1 MDIFKKPYE
10 LSLWEDVLTF
20 VVKNGNYITEYYE
33 SLEGAVGQVIAQ
45 YYKERLI
52 CIIGSDTMDTPIR
65 AVNGSLN
72 SKINGENILTF
83 DLYSHYYDTDLEE
96 EIKNPYTSLIF
107 NERKVKLRTGP
118 KGPEG
123 AETKWYDLVIKDIQ
137 EDSESKTYTYT
148 AKDLFINELSKSG
161 FNLEFA
167 TELNNNIGTVD
178 DLADRILAES
188 DWKREGSA
196 ALEETLEEPLYL
208 IQLNQ
213 NGLSQ
218 VVDLKN
224 ENSVISISENR
235 YIYAFYDDIVNK
247 ASQVQFL
254 YIPGIDKES
263 YPFDKDN
270 IIVGSV
276 NWLVSSVQYDEEG
289 KPTFA
294 KSMDISDKYRGKRL
308 VRKIKTAYDSNVDKY
323 VKIYSDGTDKE
334 IYGYTEVEYVSPA
347 TVQSYITN
355 AKDYDSTNG
364 WEVGGISTGEGII
377 FPELSATT
385 IPHIRD
391 FDETTNS
398 DTKITS
404 YLELK
409 NAYKGHCLRNRGLID
424 NRNAIGGFTQGEKY
438 VFKIQYGQTKD
449 SGEYGP
455 KSLDN
460 SEVNLNIK
468 IGKTSL
474 SNGVYT
480 LSEKE
485 TLFETGGSEQLSGNS
500 LEYKKVVL
508 TCKSSLSYSDLL
520 SWGNDLSLLIEVNA
534 DPGSEVTIYIQDVQF
549 FPYIQKGDTTYL
561 QPGEIAGG
569 EAKTVYCYYEPSDA
583 YTSVDDIDFLY
594 KDYTPASYSEVYEK
608 GFGKKRTITASESN
622 RFNLLQD
629 LAELFE
635 CWVRFRVEHEENGAI
650 ALDKDYRQK
659 KWVSFYT
666 SVEQNNYAG
675 FKYGIN
681 LKSIKRNIDSEAI
694 VSKLV
699 VKNNSNEFATD
710 GFCSIT
716 RASENPSGENF
727 ILDFKYYIQHNL
739 ISLGA
744 LTSDLYLENAGYLG
758 YYKKLKRLNTL
769 RDQYIKE
776 QSGLLSSIADYNSK
790 LQVYKL
796 TIEESERLKR
806 DKLIF
811 IESLTSLTFEQL
823 MADKE
828 NSWWESPDLI
838 AAMASVGRLNSV
850 IKANEILRDS
860 SQTNYDNA
868 QARYDWLTRA
878 LSSRESTNDPAEKR
892 LLLEKEE
899 LHSRF
904 YKKYSRF
911 LQEGSWISEDHLDD
925 QLYFLD
931 ARSTLNNA
939 TMPKISYDISVLE
952 LSAIEE
958 FKNYTFALGD
968 KTTME
973 DVEFFGWANGNINTP
988 YKEEII
994 ITEMTFVLDSPEE
1007 NRIKVQN
1014 YKSNFED
1021 LFQRIAS
1028 TTQAIEYSSGRY
1040 NMVSNAFEPDG
1051 TLGVTSLQNAIANN
1065 ALILS
1070 NSRDQS
1076 VIWDETGIT
1085 AISLNNPAE
1094 MVRIVNGG
1102 IFLTADGGVN
1112 WETGI
1117 TGRGINARQITAGQ
1131 LDAGVIH
1138 ILNGEYPSF
1147 RWDGNGLSAYSFTMI
1162 NNRPTQF
1169 DYSKFIRFDQYGI
1182 YGINGIANFN
1192 PNIEDEVTKKIGED
1206 KIWEKARFALT
1217 WKGFSLKSSNT
1228 SGGYIS
1234 ITSNEDLQV
1243 FDNEKT
1249 ERLKLGFLE
1258 ERDEQNPK
1266 SKNVYGLQLRNAE
1279 KNSVISIGY
1288 LWNKDPKTVGEG
1300 ESQQEYQ
1307 QVINTNDKFIVY
1319 EDGSMKATDGEFTG
1333 IVHATGGSFSGTIE
1347 AEKAVIKGATIT
1359 GAIIAGGGQIGG
1371 LEIEQFV
1378 NQAYEVK
1385 IEVIDDNGTSIF
1397 ESVNDKK
1404 TLKAVLY
1411 KNGSVFKT
1419 EKDSNGD
1426 ITAEILGYSWYKK
1439 GSDEILG
1446 DKQELEVTGG
1456 DISGTGV
1463 YSCKITLWRME
1474 EEL

>member
-10 LSLWEDVLTF
+10 LSLWEDVLCF
-20 VVKNGNYITEYYE
+20 VYENGFIG
-33 SLEGAVGQVIAQ
+33 EGAIENGHGAVLHQF
-45 YYKERLI
+45 YKERKL
-52 CIIGSDTMDTPIR
+52 CVIGSNTMDSPIR

-118 KGPEG
+118 EGPEG

-137 EDSESKTYTYT
+137 EDSETKTYTYT

-178 DLADRILAES
+178 ELADRILAES

-213 NGLSQ
+213 GGLSG

-224 ENSVISISENR
+224 KDSVISISEYG

-276 NWLVSSVQYDEEG
+276 NWLVSGVQYDEEG

-308 VRKIKTAYDSNVDKY
+308 VRKVKTAYDSNVDKY
-323 VKIYSDGTDKE
+323 VKIYSDSTKE

-347 TVQSYITN
+347 TAQSYITN

-391 FDETTNS
+391 FIGANS

-409 NAYKGHCLRNRGLID
+409 NACRGQYLRNRGLID
-424 NRNAIGGFTQGEKY
+424 NRSAIGGFTQGEKY
-438 VFKIQYGQTKD
+438 VFKIKYGQVGE
-449 SGEYGP
+449 SGTYGP
-455 KSLDN
+455 KSLTDTT
-460 SEVNLNIK
+460 VNLNIK

-474 SNGVYT
+474 DNGIYT
-480 LSEKE
+480 LQE
-485 TLFETGGSEQLSGNS
+485 TLFQGNVGNQFS
-500 LEYKKVVL
+500 NDYSQYEEAIL
-508 TCKSSLSYSDLL
+508 TCERSFSYTDLL
-520 SWGNDLSLLIEVNA
+520 NWGNDLSLLIEVNA
-534 DPGSEVTIYIQDVQF
+534 DLESKATIYIEDVQF
-549 FPYIQKGDTTYL
+549 FPYVQKDNTYL
-561 QPGEIAGG
+561 QPGEVAGG
-569 EAKTVYCYYEPSDA
+569 EAKTVYCYYLPNDA
-583 YTSVDDIDFLY
+583 YTSVDDINFLY
-594 KDYTPASYSEVYEK
+594 KDYTPANYSEVYEK

-650 ALDKDYRQK
+650 ALDENYRQK

-744 LTSDLYLENAGYLG
+744 LTSDLYLENSGYLG

-850 IKANEILRDS
+850 IKANEALRDN
-860 SQTNYDNA
+860 SQANYDNA

-878 LSSRESTNDPAEKR
+878 LSSREPTNDPAEKR

-973 DVEFFGWANGNINTP
+973 DVEFFGWANGNVNTP

-994 ITEMTFVLDSPEE
+994 ITETTFVLDSPEE

-1162 NNRPTQF
+1162 NNRPSQF

-1234 ITSNEDLQV
+1234 ITSTDDLQV

-1258 ERDEQNPK
+1258 GPDEQNPK
-1266 SKNVYGLQLRNAE
+1266 NKNVYGLQLRNAE
-1279 KNSVISIGY
+1279 ENSVISIGY
-1288 LWNKDPKTVGEG
+1288 LWNKAPKTVGEG

-1371 LEIEQFV
+1371 LEVDQFV

-1385 IEVIDDNGTSIF
+1385 IEVIDDDRTSIF
-1397 ESVNDKK
+1397 KSVNDEK

-1411 KNGSVFKT
+1411 KNGRVFET
-1419 EKDSNGD
+1419 EKDSDGNT
-1426 ITAEILGYSWYKK
+1426 TAEIQEYWWYKK
-1439 GSDEILG
+1439 GEEIKG
-1446 DKQELEVTGG
+1446 AKEQELTVTGA
-1456 DISGTGV
+1456 DISGAEI
-1463 YSCKITLWRME
+1463 YSCKIKFWRQE
-1474 EEL
+1474 EKL